1 MNRAKWMGTGAFAA
15 VLLSVAAEARAGS
28 ILRFADL
35 TDTVIVTESTVGT
48 TFIVRISN
56 GEGYPDARAFTW
68 TQTNALAAAATA
80 NVVFLYVINEQAGT
94 DQTNQVSDGVL
105 FRTTAGSQD
114 LSVTFYSFDGSLP
127 PALGGLTPYNDG
139 QNGHPGPGID
149 ADSFQV
155 VPYRCVSTKMR
166 HTA

>member
-1 MNRAKWMGTGAFAA
+1 MNR
-15 VLLSVAAEARAGS
+15 
-28 ILRFADL
+28 
-35 TDTVIVTESTVGT
+35 
-48 TFIVRISN
+48 
-56 GEGYPDARAFTW
+56 
-68 TQTNALAAAATA
+68 
-80 NVVFLYVINEQAGT
+80 YVINEQAGT

-127 PALGGLTPYNDG
+127 PALGDLTPYNDG

-155 VPYRCVSTKMR
+155 VPYPLGVNAGFRLEYQSDVGAPEPAPEPATVTLFTFGLFVVVLYRFGRLKSAPVAGASGSTWCWFAGSRGCTTRSRC
-166 HTA
+166 